1 MEKGRLSAVR
11 VLDRETGEV
20 REWHPAGVFEF
31 VGLSPNSDFLTAE
44 IEQDRFGFVVT
55 DSTLQTSTQGIF
67 AAGDVR
73 AGATA
78 QAAAAAGEGATVAL
92 MIRQYLE
99 SVSV

>member
-1 MEKGRLSAVR
+1 MKEITVKNTKTEQEEKV
-11 VLDRETGEV
+11 EV
-20 REWHPAGVFEF
+20 DGVFIEIGS
-31 VGLSPNSDFLTAE
+31 VVKTDFLEGIVDRDELGHIKINSFAE
-44 IEQDRFGFVVT
+44 
-55 DSTLQTSTQGIF
+55 TSQPGIF